1 MKRGVAI
8 GLLAAAWIGSAFAVA
23 MLARESPQEQQR
35 QAGDGPTAKDCRAVA
50 DVSATHIQHPPPLIY
65 ISDHDSGPSDAGLA
79 WSPDGRKLA
88 FVSYRGFGRGVG
100 RDIYVMNADGSG
112 VDRLTL
118 FGIVGWAKQPAWS
131 PDGQRIAFGAR
142 KHDNAEVYV
151 MNADGS
157 GVERLTYSDATGFA
171 ENPIWSP
178 DGRRIAFAHLG
189 VSGRRVLNWEIYA
202 MNADGSGV
210 ERLTYS
216 PSNYGVIRSYDHE
229 PAWSPDGRRIAF
241 VSGRDGNPEIY
252 AMNADCSGVE
262 RLTDSDGTDSGAENP
277 VWSPDG
283 QRIAFVSRGWEIY
296 AMNADGS
303 GGGCLAYSSDQPAWS
318 PDGRRLAF
326 GSGQYGDGWAI
337 YAMNADGSGVERLTS
352 FASAPSNQPAWSPD
366 GQRIAF
372 VSRHDG
378 LPAIYVV
385 AVDARP
391 R

>member
-8 GLLAAAWIGSAFAVA
+8 GLLATALIGFAFAVA

-35 QAGDGPTAKDCRAVA
+35 QAGDGPTAKDCGAVA

-65 ISDHDSGPSDAGLA
+65 ISDSDSGPSDAGLA
-79 WSPDGRKLA
+79 WSPDGRKIA
-88 FVSYRGFGRGVG
+88 FVSYHDAGHGVG

-118 FGIVGWAKQPAWS
+118 FGIVGRAEQPAYS
-131 PDGQRIAFGAR
+131 PDGQRIAFEASAHG
-142 KHDNAEVYV
+142 NFGVYV

-157 GVERLTYSDATGFA
+157 GVERLTYSDATG
-171 ENPIWSP
+171 ENPVWSP
-178 DGRRIAFAHLG
+178 DGRRIAF
-189 VSGRRVLNWEIYA
+189 VSNLEIYA
-202 MNADGSGV
+202 MNADGAGV

-216 PSNYGVIRSYDHE
+216 TYSPAYYGVMRSYDHE

-241 VSGRDGNPEIY
+241 VSGRDGNLEIY
-252 AMNADCSGVE
+252 AMNADGSGVE
-262 RLTDSDGTDSGAENP
+262 RLTFFDGMNWTTRGP

-283 QRIAFVSRGWEIY
+283 RGIAFSRQRRNGGWEIY

-303 GGGCLAYSSDQPAWS
+303 GGGCLAYSDDQPAWS
-318 PDGRRLAF
+318 PDGSRLAF

-352 FASAPSNQPAWSPD
+352 FASARSDQPAWSPD